1 MVRPWKLIGKIQDN
15 NFQLLLDVA
24 IRLLYI
30 RAILGLLY
38 IRVLQWNRFTEESI
52 EKEFTEN
59 TSQNLMKIIDTVRTI
74 SCLYKPVGPTELGL
88 FMIRPC

>member
-24 IRLLYI
+24 IR
-30 RAILGLLY
+30 LLY

-74 SCLYKPVGPTELGL
+74 SCLHKPVGPTELGL
-88 FMIRPC
+88 FMIRAC